1 MNVFNIS
8 ECNIAQMIGETSRF
22 LFHVFLIHIA
32 TCIIERRTK
41 DLLSETLFKTLII
54 TALAIIFYHLFI
66 RKIIEP
72 QIEKMKI
79 ICIKN
84 KPTYKQK
91 KNIK

>member
-54 TALAIIFYHLFI
+54 TAVA
-66 RKIIEP
+66 
-72 QIEKMKI
+72 IEKMKI